1 MHECIV
7 YNVLMN
13 DNELIA
19 KFNSSDAAT
28 QFAIAYGGDGELLK
42 VAAEVGNKKGI
53 IPIRNY
59 GQCTEHKSILEELC
73 NGDIKAKH
81 LKSGLKYCKAPYV
94 VAELN
99 NNCQAHCTYRGIS
112 EIVVKSHDPT
122 EALRFAV
129 IVNGNTYMKQCIA
142 DGFIF
147 ASKLG
152 SHGYFKSVTRTLFTD
167 EHSVGLGFIAPTY
180 GICNLVLKETDH
192 IAIKIERGTTA
203 SIAYD
208 KKFETISLPSE
219 SEVKLSQ
226 SCDGVALYGYDIFC
240 CPDCRRLR
248 NSTMVNDQ
256 YLG

>member
-1 MHECIV
+1 MHKCIV
-7 YNVLMN
+7 YNALMN

-19 KFNSSDAAT
+19 KFNASNIAK

-59 GQCTEHKSILEELC
+59 GQCIEHKCFLEELC
-73 NGDIKAKH
+73 TGDIKAKY

-94 VAELN
+94 IAELN
-99 NNCQAHCTYRGIS
+99 NNCQIYRGIS
-112 EIVVKSHDPT
+112 EIVVKSQDPT
-122 EALRFAV
+122 EALRFSV
-129 IVNGNTYMKQCIA
+129 IINNKIYMKQCIA
-142 DGFIF
+142 DGFMF

-167 EHSVGLGFIAPTY
+167 NNLVGLGFIASTY
-180 GICNLVLKETDH
+180 GICNLVLKSTDDV
-192 IAIKIERGTTA
+192 IVKLERGTNVN
-203 SIAYD
+203 IAYD
-208 KKFETISLPSE
+208 KKFETTFLHAE
-219 SEVKLSQ
+219 TKVRLSQ

-240 CPDCRRLR
+240 CPECRRLR
-248 NSTMVNDQ
+248 NSTLVNDQ